1 MLIPWGH
8 LSEGSTGWDQ
18 GTLTECVVDSWP
30 VSPASGTAF
39 SHQYMTPGPKN
50 TAANILVTTK
60 LDRSNLYHAK
70 VHNRIP
76 YYSYQIHKSLINAY
90 LRVFFSIFKISKSL
104 SIWSQITL
112 KSFHLICLNLVWFI
126 SDLFFFNTIINT
138 LSHFMQF
145 SPSAGCLIWIL
156 W

>member
-60 LDRSNLYHAK
+60 LDHSNLYHAK

-90 LRVFFSIFKISKSL
+90 LRG
-104 SIWSQITL
+104 
-112 KSFHLICLNLVWFI
+112 
-126 SDLFFFNTIINT
+126 FFFNIENIKKFVYLKSNY
-138 LSHFMQF
+138 LKKVFIWF
-145 SPSAGCLIWIL
+145 VLIWFDSYQICFSSTQ
-156 W
+156 